1 MNFLA
6 HLHLATLAE
15 SSLLGNL
22 MADFVRG
29 NPEGQYSADVV
40 AGIRMHRR
48 VDALTDT
55 HPLVTQARLLFRSQY
70 RRVAPITLDIIW
82 DHFLSLHWDK
92 LVPGDS
98 LPAFIH
104 SARSQIEPHLYK
116 TPEKFQEMNE
126 FLWSQ
131 NWLIRYADLTFIA
144 NVLNGMARR
153 HPRLSALSGSFQDI
167 EHHYSDLEALFWQ
180 FYPYMMEKAENKD
193 FYNLPQMKLE
203 IAPN

>member
-6 HLHLATLAE
+6 HLHLATLAD

-48 VDALTDT
+48 VDVLTDT
-55 HPLVTQARLLFRSQY
+55 HPLVIQARHLFSAPY

-82 DHFLSLHWDK
+82 DHFLSLNWDK
-92 LVPGDS
+92 LVPTYS

-104 SARSQIEPHLYK
+104 HARNQIEPHLYY
-116 TPEKFQEMNE
+116 TPEKFQELNE
-126 FLWSQ
+126 FLWPQ
-131 NWLIRYADLTFIA
+131 NWLIRYADLAFIA
-144 NVLNGMARR
+144 DVLKGMARR
-153 HPRLSALSGSFQDI
+153 HPRLSDLSGSFQDI
-167 EHHYSDLEALFWQ
+167 EQHYADFEALFWQ

-193 FYNLPQMKLE
+193 FYCSPQ
-203 IAPN
+203 

>member
-6 HLHLATLAE
+6 HLHLATLAD

-48 VDALTDT
+48 VDVLTDT
-55 HPLVTQARLLFRSQY
+55 HPLVIQARHLFSAPY

-82 DHFLSLHWDK
+82 DHFLSLNWDK
-92 LVPGDS
+92 LVPTYS

-104 SARSQIEPHLYK
+104 HARNQIEPHLYY
-116 TPEKFQEMNE
+116 TPEKFQELNE
-126 FLWSQ
+126 FLWPQ
-131 NWLIRYADLTFIA
+131 NWLIRYADLAFIA
-144 NVLNGMARR
+144 DVLKGMARR

-167 EHHYSDLEALFWQ
+167 EQHYADFEALFWQ

-193 FYNLPQMKLE
+193 FYCSPQ
-203 IAPN
+203 

>member
-1 MNFLA
+1 
-6 HLHLATLAE
+6 
-15 SSLLGNL
+15 

-48 VDALTDT
+48 VDVLTDT
-55 HPLVTQARLLFRSQY
+55 HPLVTQARHLFSSQY

-82 DHFLSLHWDK
+82 DHFLSLYWDK
-92 LVPGDS
+92 LVPDDS

-104 SARSQIEPHLYK
+104 SARNQIEPHIYK

-131 NWLIRYADLTFIA
+131 NWLIRYADLAFIA

-153 HPRLSALSGSFQDI
+153 HPKLSALSGSFQDI
-167 EHHYSDLEALFWQ
+167 EQHYSDL
-180 FYPYMMEKAENKD
+180 
-193 FYNLPQMKLE
+193 
-203 IAPN
+203 

>member
-6 HLHLATLAE
+6 HLHLATLAD

-48 VDALTDT
+48 VDVLTDT
-55 HPLVTQARLLFRSQY
+55 HPLVIQARHLFSAPY

-82 DHFLSLHWDK
+82 DHFLSLYWDK
-92 LVPGDS
+92 LVPTYS

-104 SARSQIEPHLYK
+104 HVRNQIEPHLYY
-116 TPEKFQEMNE
+116 TPEKFQELNE
-126 FLWSQ
+126 FLWPQ
-131 NWLIRYADLTFIA
+131 NWLIRYADLAFIA
-144 NVLNGMARR
+144 DVLTGMARR
-153 HPRLSALSGSFQDI
+153 HPKLSALSGSFQDI
-167 EHHYSDLEALFWQ
+167 EQHYADFETLFWQ

-193 FYNLPQMKLE
+193 FYYPPQ
-203 IAPN
+203 

>member
-6 HLHLATLAE
+6 HLHLATLAD

-48 VDALTDT
+48 VDVLTDT
-55 HPLVTQARLLFRSQY
+55 HPLVIQARHLFSNSY

-82 DHFLSLHWDK
+82 DHFLSLNWDK
-92 LVPGDS
+92 LVPTYS

-104 SARSQIEPHLYK
+104 HSRSQIEPHLYY
-116 TPEKFQEMNE
+116 TPEKFQELNA
-126 FLWSQ
+126 FLWRQ
-131 NWLIRYADLTFIA
+131 NWLIRYADLAFIA
-144 NVLNGMARR
+144 DVLKGMARR

-167 EHHYSDLEALFWQ
+167 EQHYADFDALFWQ

-193 FYNLPQMKLE
+193 FYCLPQ
-203 IAPN
+203 